1 MKKEWWVVGLGGAW
15 HVGNQK
21 SNLTPPAPFFF
32 LNGRDVTQAV
42 PTYTISYFLLAK
54 GLCED
59 LESIMRNFWCGK
71 KSNRRKMLGSVGGEF
86 SQTWIL

>member
-1 MKKEWWVVGLGGAW
+1 MGLGTW
-15 HVGNQK
+15 ETK
-21 SNLTPPAPFFF
+21 NLTLTTSLRLFSFFF

-42 PTYTISYFLLAK
+42 PTYTMSYFLLAK

-59 LESIMRNFWCGK
+59 LESMMKNVWCGK